1 MFRLGYLAPLLL
13 AAACTGEI
21 QSQNLEGLSPAEQV
35 AQTIWTDKALP
46 IFNAKC
52 VSCHGGSMPNVAY
65 IAGADDLMRRETLVN
80 YVPRIVNLGAPQS
93 SRVLTKG
100 DHTATGG
107 GPALGANE
115 ASDIL
120 MWIVAEAK
128 ARPALP
134 VIRTMQAAATVCP
147 VGTPITDPTC
157 LNTIDLSSLG
167 TAATLTFVLQAVG
180 SDSYYQQLK
189 ITAGANGLYVEHPLI
204 ESWPAGTTT
213 PKPDPVDRFFAIQ
226 QNLTANMALTLGEN
240 GTASIAGF
248 NPNDPVSFRFD
259 VFEAKH

>member
-1 MFRLGYLAPLLL
+1 VFRLGYLAPLLL
-13 AAACTGEI
+13 VAACTGEI
-21 QSQNLEGLSPAEQV
+21 ESQNLEGLSPTEQV
-35 AQTIWTDKALP
+35 AQTLWTDKALP
-46 IFNAKC
+46 IFIAHC
-52 VSCHGGSMPNVAY
+52 TQCHDGSMPNIGY
-65 IAGADDLMRRETLVN
+65 IAGTDDLMRRETLVS

-128 ARPALP
+128 ARPAPP
-134 VIRTMQAAATVCP
+134 VIRTMQAPAIVCTT
-147 VGTPITDPTC
+147 TPADPAC
-157 LNTIDLSSLG
+157 LNTIDLSGLG
-167 TAATLTFVLQAVG
+167 QAATLTFVLQNVG
-180 SDSYYQQLK
+180 GDSYYTQLK

-204 ESWPAGTTT
+204 ESWPAGATD

-226 QNLTANMALTLGEN
+226 QNLTANMALTLGET
-240 GTASIAGF
+240 GTASVAGF
-248 NPNDPVSFRFD
+248 NPNDPISFRFD

>member
-1 MFRLGYLAPLLL
+1 VFRLGYLAPLLFV
-13 AAACTGEI
+13 AACTGEI

-35 AQTIWTDKALP
+35 AQTMWVEKALP
-46 IFNAKC
+46 IFIAHC
-52 VSCHGGSMPNVAY
+52 TQCHDGSMPNIGY
-65 IAGADDLMRRETLVN
+65 IAGTDDLMRRETLVN

-107 GPALGANE
+107 GPALSANE

-120 MWIVAEAK
+120 MWIIAEAK
-128 ARPALP
+128 ARPAPP
-134 VIRTMQAAATVCP
+134 VIRTMQMPAIVCTT
-147 VGTPITDPTC
+147 TPADPAC
-157 LNTIDLSSLG
+157 LNTVDLSSLG
-167 TAATLTFVLQAVG
+167 QAATLTFVLQAVG
-180 SDSYYQQLK
+180 SDSYYTSLK
-189 ITAGANGLYVEHPLI
+189 LTAGANGLYVEHPLI
-204 ESWPAGTTT
+204 ESWPAGATD

-226 QNLTANMALTLGEN
+226 ENLTANMALTLGET

-248 NPNDPVSFRFD
+248 NANDPISFRFD